1 MNRIQKI
8 LYSKEGR
15 YMISILLGFGLA
27 SFFKKACND
36 RNCLAFFA
44 PPVEKVKD
52 KVFEF
57 DDKCYQFKSRGTVC
71 NDEIETILTR
81 PLQTNED

>member
-8 LYSKEGR
+8 LYSREGR
-15 YMISILLGFGLA
+15 YMVSILLGFGLA
-27 SFFKKACND
+27 SLFKKACSD
-36 RNCLAFFA
+36 RDCLAFYA

-57 DDKCYQFKSRGTVC
+57 DDKFYQFKSRGTVC
-71 NDEIETILTR
+71 KDNVETILTR
-81 PLQTNED
+81 PVKNDR